1 MVAIEA
7 DEPTH
12 FLSPGWQP
20 TGETLAR
27 NRALAARSYVVVSVP
42 YWEWNAVQGDPRREV
57 AYLAARVEAAVLEA
71 AGPGLPAAAAE

>member
-42 YWEWNAVQGDPRREV
+42 YWEGEGEQGDPQRED
-57 AYLAARVEAAVLEA
+57 AYLAARVEAEVL
-71 AGPGLPAAAAE
+71 